1 MCNVMTENQIQP
13 HSPHP
18 NAIPTRLLLK
28 GQTTQKPKLK
38 RLVLESMDQI
48 IKNTITINTKRQ
60 KKKSNKYKFLCCQK
74 EITCT
79 YLIFLFYHQYLVK
92 L

>member
-1 MCNVMTENQIQP
+1 MTKNQIQT

-18 NAIPTRLLLK
+18 NASPTRPPLK

-38 RLVLESMDQI
+38 QLVSESMDQI
-48 IKNTITINTKRQ
+48 IKNTITINTKR
-60 KKKSNKYKFLCCQK
+60 KKRKSNKYKLLCWQK

-79 YLIFLFYHQYLVK
+79 YLIFLFYYQYLVQ